1 MPKVGMQPLRRKQL
15 IDATI
20 AAIHENGYADATMAR
35 IAKKA
40 GISSGLIS
48 HYFGGKHELLAATM
62 RSLLTDLRRLVVARL
77 QAAVTPVQRVEAVV
91 LANFDDTQSAPE
103 VVASWLAFWAQVPH
117 DPELARLQNIYLR
130 RLRSN
135 LRAALRPVV
144 LSNAD
149 LEELVEVLGSL
160 IDGIWMRAALSPG
173 RPGTCQWHAGRCCG
187 YCISIWK
194 TGKWRPEHPTAA
206 SFPRPSKAGQ
216 TT

>member
-62 RSLLTDLRRLVVARL
+62 RSLLTDLRRLVGR
-77 QAAVTPVQRVEAVV
+77 QAPGGS
-91 LANFDDTQSAPE
+91 DTGSTRRSRGVGEFRRYPERPE

-173 RPGTCQWHAGRCCG
+173 GLNVPMARRQVLRVLHFYLEDRQV
-187 YCISIWK
+187 
-194 TGKWRPEHPTAA
+194 AA
-206 SFPRPSKAGQ
+206 
-216 TT
+216 